1 VIAVALTSVDERV
14 FSGIQLMQ
22 AQAFSSNAESC
33 PTNLERFMTK
43 LITETIDLH
52 SKRRKMS
59 MRRMMIGRRSRCS
72 INDCFIEKRDA
83 QLHAE
88 NPNGYNARGP
98 SEGYPKHYYG

>member
-1 VIAVALTSVDERV
+1 MIAVALTSVDERV

-72 INDCFIEKRDA
+72 I
-83 QLHAE
+83 AE